1 MAVTSNMGL
10 PIDQVSITPGPSWA
24 TDLEQT
30 KLLLDVHTHVSGMG
44 VPVPTA
50 GLNINS
56 SIPMGGYGLSN
67 AGMLGLANQLTT
79 SSGQVNFLFAYAG
92 NLYWNQGSGVPIQL
106 TTTTGINVSGVGG
119 ISGLTGTT
127 GAWTYSAALTTFIG
141 TADTNKSAAIDVGA
155 VTVRETNVANSQ
167 GVTLRATPGLTS
179 GYTLTLPSGQAQ
191 AAYPLSVTSSGAV
204 FTSAQLRAF
213 NQIAVT
219 VPNGL
224 GEAFRPIAGGYFG
237 GVNQPHQSFLI
248 PAGSIRPGSTIRTT
262 VLGWSQMGTTTT
274 GIWTIQM
281 LAGSTGTA
289 SDGAIATRA
298 FGSFNN
304 VGSGQ
309 FRLDAAFT
317 FRAINGAGNIVG
329 GVHWNVQAN
338 NLAGIAPIQITSAYS
353 GVQLNTTVDNYFTLV
368 AQGNQTVPQQT
379 SLLIDY
385 GSMEIE

>member
-1 MAVTSNMGL
+1 MATTPNM
-10 PIDQVSITPGPSWA
+10 SIPQDIVGTTPGPSWA
-24 TDLEQT
+24 VDLELT
-30 KLLLDVHTHVSGMG
+30 KNIIDAHTHVSGAG
-44 VPVPTA
+44 IPVPTA
-50 GLNINS
+50 GLNINA
-56 SIPMGGYGLSN
+56 SIPMGGFGLSS
-67 AGMLGLANQLTT
+67 AGLMGLSNQLTT
-79 SSGQVNFLFAYAG
+79 SSGSVNFLYAYGG

-106 TTTTGINVSGVGG
+106 TTTTGLNISGFGG
-119 ISGLTGTT
+119 IAGLAGTT

-141 TADTNKSAAIDVGA
+141 TADTNKSAAVDAGA
-155 VTVRETNVANSQ
+155 VTIRETNVANSQ

-191 AAYPLSVTSSGAV
+191 AAYPLSVTSSGTIFA
-204 FTSAQLRAF
+204 SAQLRAF

-224 GEAFRPIAGGYFG
+224 GQAFRPIAGGYFG

-274 GIWTIQM
+274 GVWTIQM

-289 SDGAIATRA
+289 SDSAIATRA
-298 FGSFNN
+298 FGSYNN

-309 FRLDAAFT
+309 FRMDAAFT
-317 FRAINGAGNIVG
+317 FRAINGAENVVG

-368 AQGNQTVPQQT
+368 AQGNQNLPQQT

-385 GSMEIE
+385 GSMELE